1 MGETGR
7 GRVGK
12 EYAKFRRENGGGGT
26 PSYGDPA
33 LAADAVSRGYKP
45 QPRSRTPS
53 GGKGGKSQKQCD
65 QCGRRNGCTGEKGTC
80 PAWGKECGICRGKN
94 HYKAVCRKAAQIQAG
109 GGTQPKAQKQGKGK
123 SPGKNGKAKAK
134 HAHSV
139 VFKMVPSAKGI
150 VSRSEEAPTSNSV
163 TSEPSVSLSL
173 GVQRVNSVLSAG
185 KRQSRAS
192 LHTRNVFSCDSI
204 HNTGDSTLDQCKTD
218 TDPSSRLCILA
229 DIHVRARTTS
239 RTHYIR
245 VKADPGADANLMPLH
260 HFRAIFPYLCDK
272 DGKPKEGVL
281 EKAESSFESYSG
293 DNVSVIGQTKI
304 FAKNKQTQQ
313 FMMTRIFVIA
323 RERGPILLG
332 NAACQWLGL
341 IAMLVKNKAPVV
353 GRFVA
358 AVTREETECGETEAY
373 PLPKTGDGAEMTKP
387 TSKTLLAIEA
397 PKKKRIRTKKAK
409 SVANA
414 SELLDVTLESTPS
427 ESQPSAP
434 ERTEPD
440 GSQEQNTVLSGSLP
454 QAELGPKM
462 KGIGKKRVKDGPIRK
477 ADSTEIPR
485 RKYYRPTADAKTYR
499 MNGQGQLQCQQGPK
513 DVTRVGSVKELPLC
527 REKPIFH
534 EPVGALIK
542 DKEQLATMYPNSF
555 DRIGSLKGEYTI
567 KIDPSIAPVQ
577 QARRK
582 VPIESKE
589 AISAAL
595 DNMIAEDIL
604 EPQIEPTPWVN
615 NATYPVKP
623 TGEVRPCLDCIPLN
637 KAIIREN
644 HTPPTVEEIAHELAG
659 ARYFTK
665 GDAYK
670 AFLHVHL
677 SKKSRELTV
686 FGTNTHGR
694 LRYKRMAFGMKMSQ
708 DVFQIQMY
716 RILEQCPS
724 VIGIHD
730 DVIIY
735 GYTREDHDSNL
746 INFLNVCQ
754 MEGLCLSSKKL
765 ELCRD
770 RVSFFGAIYSR
781 EGVHPDPKK
790 VQGIEEMTAPETKQ
804 QLQSFLGMVTYMGN
818 FIPHLSHH
826 TEPLRQLLKK
836 DVTFYWDDSLHC
848 PFRKSSTF

>member
-1 MGETGR
+1 
-7 GRVGK
+7 
-12 EYAKFRRENGGGGT
+12 
-26 PSYGDPA
+26 
-33 LAADAVSRGYKP
+33 
-45 QPRSRTPS
+45 
-53 GGKGGKSQKQCD
+53 
-65 QCGRRNGCTGEKGTC
+65 
-80 PAWGKECGICRGKN
+80 
-94 HYKAVCRKAAQIQAG
+94 
-109 GGTQPKAQKQGKGK
+109 
-123 SPGKNGKAKAK
+123 
-134 HAHSV
+134 
-139 VFKMVPSAKGI
+139 
-150 VSRSEEAPTSNSV
+150 
-163 TSEPSVSLSL
+163 
-173 GVQRVNSVLSAG
+173 
-185 KRQSRAS
+185 
-192 LHTRNVFSCDSI
+192 
-204 HNTGDSTLDQCKTD
+204 
-218 TDPSSRLCILA
+218 
-229 DIHVRARTTS
+229 
-239 RTHYIR
+239 
-245 VKADPGADANLMPLH
+245 MPLH

-272 DGKPKEGVL
+272 DSKPKEGVL

-304 FAKNKQTQQ
+304 YAKNKQTQQ

-323 RERGPILLG
+323 RERGPILFG

-341 IAMLVKNKAPVV
+341 IAVLVENKAPVV
-353 GRFVA
+353 GRFVT

-414 SELLDVTLESTPS
+414 SEPLDVTLESTPS

-440 GSQEQNTVLSGSLP
+440 SSQEQNTVLSGSLP
-454 QAELGPKM
+454 QAEPGPKM
-462 KGIGKKRVKDGPIRK
+462 KGIGKKRAKDGPIRK

-485 RKYYRPTADAKTYR
+485 RKYYRPAADAKTYR
-499 MNGQGQLQCQQGPK
+499 MNGQGQLQCQQDPK
-513 DVTRVGSVKELPLC
+513 DVTGVGSVKKLPLC

-542 DKEQLATMYPNSF
+542 DKEQLTTMYPNSF

-567 KIDPSIAPVQ
+567 KIDPSVAPVQ

-595 DNMIAEDIL
+595 DSMIAEDIL

-686 FGTNTHGR
+686 FGTKHPWQASIQENGLWNENEPRRVPDTDGPDLRTVSRHDWHSRRCHYLRIHAGR
-694 LRYKRMAFGMKMSQ
+694 
-708 DVFQIQMY
+708 
-716 RILEQCPS
+716 P
-724 VIGIHD
+724 
-730 DVIIY
+730 
-735 GYTREDHDSNL
+735 
-746 INFLNVCQ
+746 
-754 MEGLCLSSKKL
+754 
-765 ELCRD
+765 
-770 RVSFFGAIYSR
+770 
-781 EGVHPDPKK
+781 
-790 VQGIEEMTAPETKQ
+790 
-804 QLQSFLGMVTYMGN
+804 
-818 FIPHLSHH
+818 
-826 TEPLRQLLKK
+826 
-836 DVTFYWDDSLHC
+836 
-848 PFRKSSTF
+848 